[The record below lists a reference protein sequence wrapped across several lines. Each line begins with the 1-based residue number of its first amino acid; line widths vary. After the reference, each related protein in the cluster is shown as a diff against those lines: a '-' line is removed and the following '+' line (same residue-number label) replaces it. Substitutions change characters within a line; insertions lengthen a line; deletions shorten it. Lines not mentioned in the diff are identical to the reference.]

1 LSLLPLTIGLMN
13 SHSGGVVI
21 DAALRF
27 ARSNPEL
34 LRYAQE
40 NARQAGVSVDDL
52 LRDAIDR
59 VVAIRHT
66 ESESSSELPQTGPRL
81 LLTSA

>member
-1 LSLLPLTIGLMN
+1 MN
-13 SHSGGVVI
+13 SQSGGVVV
-21 DAALRF
+21 DGALRF

-40 NARQAGVSVDDL
+40 NARRAGVSVDDL

-59 VVAIRHT
+59 VVAIRRS
-66 ESESSSELPQTGPRL
+66 ESESSSEAPQARPRL
-81 LLTSA
+81 LLTGA